1 MPNTIIAEGK
11 TTTEAIAN
19 GLKELNVS
27 LKDIDW
33 LANAAYNDICLGGN
47 SKEASV
53 EDIKKI
59 YERIYEGI

>member
-1 MPNTIIAEGK
+1 M
-11 TTTEAIAN
+11 
-19 GLKELNVS
+19 
-27 LKDIDW
+27 DW

-47 SKEASV
+47 SKEARV